1 MTVRRASNIEVAW
14 SGRWFFR
21 RLTVTTSAGAR
32 FEFSGRALEQL
43 ESTHADG
50 PALVGREGT
59 RLLWWVEEHH
69 YWDDEEMTAE
79 EVALTLWDR
88 DRRREGRFERLRRLR
103 LREDDA
109 DGARRERIPIE
120 VREFVWT
127 RDEGRCVSCGAED
140 DLQFDH
146 VIPVAR
152 GGGNTEA
159 NVQILCG
166 LCNRRKGDA
175 IA

>member
-1 MTVRRASNIEVAW
+1 MTLRRASNIEVAW

-21 RLTVTTSAGAR
+21 RLEVTSSGGAH
-32 FEFSGRALEQL
+32 FEFSGSALDRL
-43 ESTHADG
+43 ETAHEAG
-50 PALVGREGT
+50 PALVGSEGP
-59 RLLWWVEEHH
+59 RQLWWADDAW
-69 YWDDEEMTAE
+69 YWDNEELTSE

-88 DRRREGRFERLRRLR
+88 ERRRSGRFERLRRLR

-109 DGARRERIPIE
+109 EGARRERIPIE
-120 VREFVWT
+120 VREFVWA

-166 LCNRRKGDA
+166 TCNRRKGDA

>member
-21 RLTVTTSAGAR
+21 RLAVTTSGGSR
-32 FEFSGRALEQL
+32 FEFSGRALERL
-43 ESTHADG
+43 EAEHAGG
-50 PALVGREGT
+50 PALLGREGA
-59 RLLWWVEEHH
+59 RQLWWAGESQ
-69 YWDDEEMTAE
+69 YWDDEDMTAE

-88 DRRREGRFERLRRLR
+88 ERRRSGRFERLRRLR
-103 LREDDA
+103 LREEDA
-109 DGARRERIPIE
+109 EGARRERIPVE
-120 VREFVWT
+120 VREYVWA

-152 GGGNTEA
+152 GGGHTEA

-166 LCNRRKGDA
+166 TCNRRKGDQ